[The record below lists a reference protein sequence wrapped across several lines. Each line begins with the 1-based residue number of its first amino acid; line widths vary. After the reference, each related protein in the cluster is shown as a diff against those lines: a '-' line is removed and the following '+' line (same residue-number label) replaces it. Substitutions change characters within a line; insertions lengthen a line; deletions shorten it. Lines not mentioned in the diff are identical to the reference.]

1 MHHQH
6 LKSTKARA
14 PERGDQA
21 GRPHR
26 AAQRVPLPPRSL
38 PDAEGCLRLI
48 LALAVA
54 MHENWPEARRHL
66 NMDDL
71 REHKREALPMAA

>member
-1 MHHQH
+1 
-6 LKSTKARA
+6 
-14 PERGDQA
+14 
-21 GRPHR
+21 
-26 AAQRVPLPPRSL
+26 
-38 PDAEGCLRLI
+38 LRLI

-54 MHENWPEARRHL
+54 MHENWPEARRYL